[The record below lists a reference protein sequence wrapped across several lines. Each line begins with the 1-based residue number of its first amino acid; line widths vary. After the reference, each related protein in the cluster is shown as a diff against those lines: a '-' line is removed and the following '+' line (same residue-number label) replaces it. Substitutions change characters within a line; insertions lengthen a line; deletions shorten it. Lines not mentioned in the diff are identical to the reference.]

1 MKKTFGLLFLTL
13 VLLFGC
19 QSNEKEA
26 QKHPLDDLTAY
37 IDAWEALDF
46 TEMAQLID
54 IDETKTNVTD
64 ILSRYEE
71 VYEQLGTDFVTVDIT
86 VEPDVVRD
94 EEADDEEIDQA
105 DYTYTL
111 SVTQN
116 TLIGDYSFDIDV
128 TLTPVIETVEDEA
141 LVTGYNILWHEG
153 LIIPPLL
160 LGGDIRQVKT
170 EAIRGNIF
178 DRNGEALAVNGE
190 MREIGIDTGRFVN
203 RATEL
208 EFISKALGMSVAQ
221 LEATLSQSWVQDGL
235 FIPIKR
241 VSVTEEDTLNQLNEI
256 PSVLSMATYGRVYPE
271 GEKMSHL
278 IGHVG
283 TVTEEDLENDEEGFY
298 DVDDMIGKRGLE
310 AAFEERLRG
319 TDGLRLVVDSN
330 GNRTGI
336 IEQEPV
342 DGENLHLTIDAAI
355 QATIF
360 DQFTAGDAGH
370 AAAIDPHTGETLAL
384 VSYPSFDPTLF
395 TEGMSQE
402 TYQALIDDPL
412 TPLLNRFQSTY
423 SPGSSFKPITLMIG
437 LNTNTF
443 TPSDTLEIDGY
454 TYNQPSFG
462 NYSVRRV
469 SLSDGP
475 VDLHDALVRS
485 DNIYF
490 ARQALAI
497 GAERFLETS
506 QLLGFNNTD
515 YTFSYPIRR
524 SQIATDHAISNDVL
538 LADTGYGQGEV
549 LMSSHHLALS
559 YTPLFNDGAMLKPRL
574 LQSESTQTLSESI
587 VSNDDI
593 TAIKAALK
601 DVVHGERGT
610 AKIAQND
617 TVTLSGKTGTAELK
631 QSPTAQSQQEN
642 GWFVGY
648 DEDET
653 YLIALMVESVE
664 SKGGSRYPTEK
675 VTNAFIDLFSQ

>member
-19 QSNEKEA
+19 QSNENEA

-86 VEPDVVRD
+86 AEPDVVRD

>member
-1 MKKTFGLLFLTL
+1 MKKIFVLIFFSLLT
-13 VLLFGC
+13 LFGC
-19 QSNEKEA
+19 QSDEKDV
-26 QKHPLDDLTAY
+26 QKHPLDDLESF
-37 IDAWEALDF
+37 ISAWEAFDF
-46 TEMAQLID
+46 SEMGPLTQINAS
-54 IDETKTNVTD
+54 KTDVTD
-64 ILSRYEE
+64 IAARYQE
-71 VYEQLGTDFVTVDIT
+71 VYEQLGTDEVTVEIIYAPE
-86 VEPDVVRD
+86 VIRD
-94 EEADDEEIDQA
+94 EEDKDEAIDTA

-111 SVTQN
+111 AVTQ
-116 TLIGDYSFDIDV
+116 TTMIGDYSFETDI
-128 TLTPVIETVEDEA
+128 TLTPIIETIEEEER
-141 LVTGYNILWHEG
+141 VTRYTVLWDEG

-160 LGGDIRQVKT
+160 GGGEIRQVTT

-178 DRNGEALAVNGE
+178 DRNGDALAINGE

-203 RATEL
+203 RATEI
-208 EFISKALGMSVAQ
+208 EFISKALGLPVAQ
-221 LEATLSQSWVQDGL
+221 IEAVLAQSWVQDGL

-241 VSVTEEDTLNQLNEI
+241 VSITEEATLNQLNEI

-283 TVTEEDLENDEEGFY
+283 TVTEEDLEKDEEGLY
-298 DVDDMIGKRGLE
+298 KPDDVIGKRGLE
-310 AAFEERLRG
+310 AAFEDRLRG
-319 TDGLRLVVDSN
+319 TDGIRLVVESN

-336 IEQEPV
+336 IEQEPT
-342 DGENLHLTIDAAI
+342 DGENLHLTIDRHV
-355 QATIF
+355 QATLF
-360 DQFTAGDAGH
+360 DQFTDGDSGH
-370 AAAIDPHTGETLAL
+370 AAVIDPHTGETLAL

-395 TEGMSQE
+395 TEGMSQD

-423 SPGSSFKPITLMIG
+423 SPGSSFKPITAMVG
-437 LNTNTF
+437 LNTQTF
-443 TPSDTLEIDGY
+443 TPSDTLEIEGY

-462 NYSVRRV
+462 NYNVRRV

-490 ARQALAI
+490 AKQALAI
-497 GAERFLETS
+497 GAERFLKTS

-524 SQIATDHAISNDVL
+524 SQIVTDDTISNDVL

-549 LMSSHHLALS
+549 LMSSHHLAMS
-559 YTPLFNDGAMLKPRL
+559 YTPLFNEGDMLQPRL
-574 LQSESTQTLSESI
+574 LQSESKQTLSENI
-587 VSNDDI
+587 LTQEDI
-593 TAIKAALK
+593 AAIKEALF

-617 TVTLSGKTGTAELK
+617 TVSLSGKTGTAELK
-631 QSPTAQSQQEN
+631 SSPTSESQQEN

-648 DEDET
+648 DQDET
-653 YLIALMVESVE
+653 YLMALMVEHVE

-675 VTNAFIDLFSQ
+675 VTDAFIELFSN